1 MLRNFHAHYG
11 AIPNFESVRMPSAFK
26 APRSRLEPLEHA
38 HLKVKLKRE
47 ARQCRSHRLE
57 VSWLYMQITPYSV
70 FGGCP
75 PRSGRTAECPR
86 QCPSRPSREEKAQI
100 REVAPPSPTPLP
112 HAAWPG
118 LFSTASDNWFAAA
131 WWCHLRRATPKLRF
145 VTFEADRDPVPGEKL
160 IRHIGLCNYHLWP

>member
-1 MLRNFHAHYG
+1 
-11 AIPNFESVRMPSAFK
+11 
-26 APRSRLEPLEHA
+26 
-38 HLKVKLKRE
+38 
-47 ARQCRSHRLE
+47 
-57 VSWLYMQITPYSV
+57 MQITPYLGVVHHALEEQQSV
-70 FGGCP
+70 HGSAPADHQGRRKH
-75 PRSGRTAECPR
+75 RSERWA
-86 QCPSRPSREEKAQI
+86 
-100 REVAPPSPTPLP
+100 PSPTPLP

>member
-57 VSWLYMQITPYSV
+57 
-70 FGGCP
+70 
-75 PRSGRTAECPR
+75 
-86 QCPSRPSREEKAQI
+86 CPSRPSREEKAQI